1 MSLPK
6 PLPGLVIRY
15 SYLWADDA
23 TKGSEE
29 GGKERPAAIVM
40 AVDASGANAAR
51 VYVLPITHSAPAQ
64 GTKAMEIP
72 AAVCRAAGLDAAR
85 SWVILSE
92 FNEFVW
98 PGMDLNIV
106 PGRMPRTIAY
116 GFLTTGFFASVR
128 DQWLELDAAS
138 KSKRVPRD
146 SH

>member
-1 MSLPK
+1 
-6 PLPGLVIRY
+6 
-15 SYLWADDA
+15 
-23 TKGSEE
+23 
-29 GGKERPAAIVM
+29 M

-106 PGRMPRTIAY
+106 PGRMPRTITY